1 MFSSEETKVVKSSL
15 ANADADTIAKAI
27 VEELDEM
34 KAQDIKIMTVSD
46 KTVVT
51 DYLIICTG
59 NSSTQIKSISGRLEM
74 KLKERELEPLN
85 IDGYAEGT
93 CHPGYPSE
101 ACRHHLQNRCRLPG
115 FPQSPAEQSGWLCL
129 HPAPL

>member
-1 MFSSEETKVVKSSL
+1 MAEDKKVIKSSL

-93 CHPGYPSE
+93 WVVMDYASVMVHVFHKDMREFYKLE
-101 ACRHHLQNRCRLPG
+101 KLW
-115 FPQSPAEQSGWLCL
+115 SGSGEVTLNSGKED
-129 HPAPL
+129 

>member
-1 MFSSEETKVVKSSL
+1 MAEEKTTVKSSL
-15 ANADADTIAKAI
+15 ANADADTLVKAI

-34 KAQDIKIMTVSD
+34 KAQDIKILTVSD

-51 DYLIICTG
+51 DYLVICTG

-74 KLKERELEPLN
+74 KMREREVEPLN

-93 CHPGYPSE
+93 WVVMDYAHVMVHVFHRDMREFYKLEKLWSGSGEVTLNSGNE
-101 ACRHHLQNRCRLPG
+101 AK
-115 FPQSPAEQSGWLCL
+115 
-129 HPAPL
+129 

>member
-1 MFSSEETKVVKSSL
+1 MAEEKTTVKSSL
-15 ANADADTIAKAI
+15 ANADADTLVKAI

-51 DYLIICTG
+51 DYLVICTG

-74 KLKERELEPLN
+74 KMREREVEPLN

-93 CHPGYPSE
+93 WVVMDYAHVMVHVFHRDMREFYKLEKLWSGSGEVTLNSGNE
-101 ACRHHLQNRCRLPG
+101 AK
-115 FPQSPAEQSGWLCL
+115 
-129 HPAPL
+129 

>member
-1 MFSSEETKVVKSSL
+1 MAEDKTVVKSSL
-15 ANADADTIAKAI
+15 ANADADTLVKAI

-51 DYLIICTG
+51 DYLVICTG

-74 KLKERELEPLN
+74 KMREREVEPLN

-93 CHPGYPSE
+93 WVVLDYAHVMVHVFHRDMREFYKLEKLWSGSGEVTLNSGNE
-101 ACRHHLQNRCRLPG
+101 AK
-115 FPQSPAEQSGWLCL
+115 
-129 HPAPL
+129 

>member
-1 MFSSEETKVVKSSL
+1 M
-15 ANADADTIAKAI
+15 ANADADTLVKAI

-51 DYLIICTG
+51 DYLVICTG
-59 NSSTQIKSISGRLEM
+59 TSSTQIKSISGRLEM
-74 KLKERELEPLN
+74 KMREREVEPLN

-93 CHPGYPSE
+93 WVVMDYAHVMVHVFHRDMREFYKLEKLWSGSGEVTLNSGSE
-101 ACRHHLQNRCRLPG
+101 AN
-115 FPQSPAEQSGWLCL
+115 
-129 HPAPL
+129 